1 MNASLECRFFSR
13 FMTVAYLCVVLQ
25 QFLAF
30 NHGQYQE
37 VAHQTEENE
46 QNVKRDCDHQ
56 RVDWPEY

>member
-1 MNASLECRFFSR
+1 
-13 FMTVAYLCVVLQ
+13 MTVAYLCVVLQ

-37 VAHQTEENE
+37 VTHQTEENE